1 MQVSRPAHP
10 CTNNRF
16 LPSFFLCHRYHV
28 LALPLLGDATEEDIK
43 QRYRKISSL
52 VHPDKCRPGEQE
64 RARDA
69 FEEVT
74 KAYVERV
81 ILF

>member
-81 ILF
+81 IIF

>member
-1 MQVSRPAHP
+1 M
-10 CTNNRF
+10 
-16 LPSFFLCHRYHV
+16 
-28 LALPLLGDATEEDIK
+28 PLLGDATEEDIK

-81 ILF
+81 IIF